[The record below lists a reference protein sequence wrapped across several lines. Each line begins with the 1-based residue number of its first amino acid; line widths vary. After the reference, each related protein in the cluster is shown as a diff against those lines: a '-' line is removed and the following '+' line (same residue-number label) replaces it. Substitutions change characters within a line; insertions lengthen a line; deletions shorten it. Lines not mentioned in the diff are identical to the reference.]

1 MPIRDLGYRPYE
13 GKRLPPSNNTW
24 VMLRHGLGRAW
35 GSWLVKVSGF
45 LCWVPPLIMG
55 AYIGIHYMAA
65 NSMDRMGNG
74 QMRGVVE
81 PLDGGDLLHSLYGWQ
96 LWIFGLMISL
106 GAGASAISEDFT
118 HRAFQFYFAKPV
130 TPQQYLLGRVMAVGI
145 WIFSILFVPGFL
157 VTMLLVGTA
166 TPDARLENLG
176 LMLPALLHALLVS
189 ATIAIGAVGVSSLSK
204 SRALT
209 MSAWILLFLV
219 PWVLA
224 TIVDAVGEWPWL
236 KLVSLP
242 ALLSVMGDTLF
253 KVTREDALRWYH
265 ALPILVAFI
274 AGSLQMA
281 RMRLR
286 GAEVIT

>member
-55 AYIGIHYMAA
+55 AYIGIHYMAN
-65 NSMDRMGNG
+65 NSMSNNG
-74 QMRGVVE
+74 LGGVVE

-96 LWIFGLMISL
+96 LWLFGLMISL

-130 TPQQYLLGRVMAVGI
+130 TPTQYLLGRIMAVAI
-145 WIFSILFVPGFL
+145 WVFSILFLPGFL
-157 VTMLLVGTA
+157 LTLLLVGTA
-166 TPDARLENLG
+166 TPEMRFESLG
-176 LMLPALLHALLVS
+176 LMLPAFLHAVIIATTVS
-189 ATIAIGAVGVSSLSK
+189 VGSVGISSLSK

-209 MSAWILLFLV
+209 MSAWMLLFLV

-224 TIVDAVGEWPWL
+224 AIVNEVGDWPWL

-242 ALLSVMGDTLF
+242 ALLAVVGDTLF

-265 ALPILVAFI
+265 ALPILAGFVALT
-274 AGSLQMA
+274 LQVA
-281 RMRLR
+281 RARLR